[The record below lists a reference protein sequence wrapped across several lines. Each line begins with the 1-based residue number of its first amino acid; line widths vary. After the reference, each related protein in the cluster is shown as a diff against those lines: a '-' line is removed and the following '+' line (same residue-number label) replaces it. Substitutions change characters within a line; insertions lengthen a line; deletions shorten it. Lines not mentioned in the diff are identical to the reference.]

1 MKQYLLAIAIMLALG
16 AKAQGFLKKG
26 DDCFNKKDYV
36 CAYDNYMLGYEAKE
50 VSVKYA
56 LYMRIGFCLNDFKKY
71 NEAKK
76 WLWLSSYEK
85 PNVDA
90 YWELASS
97 HYNVGAY
104 DSAAFY
110 YYRKAFPLET
120 VDANK
125 KKLAYFGGN
134 AFYFAKKYT
143 NAQEAYNIS
152 LKYDSLNVNTNWFA
166 GLNAYQLKQYA
177 AAEKYY
183 TRAINQTKDPVEKGS
198 IFQSYAEIFFSQFK
212 YEASL
217 EYYRKSLLNNPK
229 HLNSYLY
236 AFDAFNALTQYDS
249 AITYMTKYMALLK
262 SNFPID
268 SVQIANANRFI
279 IYSKLLKKDT
289 IGAIPYLNEMIK
301 YNIKSDQINTQIYN
315 VLVYRNDYKTLESIL
330 PNYIKYLNAAGKLS
344 EVANLQTEL
353 ARIYE
358 NNKQSTKALA
368 LYKSIMLAAPN
379 SRMPLEKFIV
389 AKMKEKKYK
398 EALDTIKSRQK
409 FLTSTDKA
417 YILNYQG
424 QIHLIQKDTTAA
436 TAIFN
441 TALSADYNNF
451 LSRYNV
457 GYMLLLKKDTLPAM
471 KTWSIIEDQ
480 SFLAINATPL
490 VQPLFQLYARYYF
503 NKGNYSSAIKH
514 AAKSLQYDS
523 TKGVMNF
530 IYGAANV
537 SDKKYFTGNFYLNKT
552 AKLYQSKKDTLALVY
567 RWLAFSE
574 MSNSNGTEKAI
585 VDYFAKAVEVSP
597 KDSAIY
603 NDFANY
609 HFKRK
614 NYSAASEQ
622 FTKFLNLVSSK
633 TNLLSGYYNRSICKY
648 YSNDKAGAKADLLK
662 CIAIDPNNAEVKKLK
677 DLLDKAG
684 G

>member
-1 MKQYLLAIAIMLALG
+1 MKQYLLAIALMLALG
-16 AKAQGFLKKG
+16 ANAQGFLKKG
-26 DDCFNKKDYV
+26 DDCFSKKDYV

-50 VSVKYA
+50 VSLKYA

-71 NEAKK
+71 NDAKK
-76 WLWLSSYEK
+76 WLWLSIYEK

-97 HYNVGAY
+97 HYNVGTY

-110 YYRKAFPLET
+110 YYSKAFALET

-125 KKLAYFGGN
+125 KKLAYLGAN

-166 GLNAYQLKQYA
+166 GLNAYQLKQYTA
-177 AAEKYY
+177 SEQYY
-183 TRAINQTKDPVEKGS
+183 TRAINQSKDPIEKGS
-198 IFQSYAEIFFSQFK
+198 IYQSYAEIFYAQSK
-212 YEASL
+212 YEAAL
-217 EYYRKSLLNNPK
+217 EYYRKSLLNNPR

-236 AFDAFNALTQYDS
+236 AYDAFNALMQYDS
-249 AITYMTKYMALLK
+249 AITYMSKYMALLK
-262 SNFPID
+262 SNTTID
-268 SVQIANANRFI
+268 SIQIANANRLI
-279 IYSKLLKKDT
+279 INSKLFKKDT
-289 IGAIPYLNEMIK
+289 VGAIPYLNELIK
-301 YNIKSDQINTQIYN
+301 YNIKSDQIKTQIYN
-315 VLVYRNDYKTLESIL
+315 VLVYRNDYKSLETIL

-344 EVANLQTEL
+344 EVAILQTEL
-353 ARIYE
+353 ARMYE
-358 NNKQSTKALA
+358 NTKQSTKAMA
-368 LYKSIMLAAPN
+368 LYKSTMLAAPN

-389 AKMKEKKYK
+389 AKMNEKNYK

-409 FLTSTDKA
+409 YLTTTEKA
-417 YILNYQG
+417 FILNYQG
-424 QIHLIQKDTTAA
+424 QIHLLQKDTTAA
-436 TAIFN
+436 TSIFN
-441 TALSADYNNF
+441 TALSVDYNNF

-457 GYMLLLKKDTLPAM
+457 GYMLLLKKDTLRAM
-471 KTWSIIEDQ
+471 QTWSIIEDQ
-480 SFLAINATPL
+480 SFLPINATPT
-490 VQPLFQLYARYYF
+490 VQPLFQLYARYYYNTGKF
-503 NKGNYSSAIKH
+503 SSAIKH
-514 AAKSLQYDS
+514 AAKALQYDS
-523 TKGVMNF
+523 TKGVVNF
-530 IYGAANV
+530 IYGTANV
-537 SDKKYFTGNFYLNKT
+537 SEKKYFTGNYYLNKT

-567 RWLAFSE
+567 RWLALSE
-574 MSNSNGTEKAI
+574 MTNTNGTEKLV
-585 VDYFAKAVEVSP
+585 VDYFIKAVEASP

-614 NYSAASEQ
+614 NYVAALEQ

-648 YSNDKAGAKADLLK
+648 YSNDKEGAKADLLK
-662 CIAIDPNNAEVKKLK
+662 CIEMDPNNAEVKKLK